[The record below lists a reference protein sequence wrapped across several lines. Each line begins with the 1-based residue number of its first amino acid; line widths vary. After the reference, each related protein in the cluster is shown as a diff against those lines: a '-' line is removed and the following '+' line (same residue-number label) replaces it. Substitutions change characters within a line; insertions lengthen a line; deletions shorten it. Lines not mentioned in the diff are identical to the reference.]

1 MHKLAVSIII
11 CRKNRSLPVDK
22 VVQMSAGAVNHGFCY
37 ENQGWDEIYSLFG
50 EIQIKFIG

>member
-11 CRKNRSLPVDK
+11 CRKNRSLPVGK

-37 ENQGWDEIYSLFG
+37 ENQGWEEIHSLFR